1 MANNLSAFTPEYWSA
16 RTQRLLKKKLIAR
29 EIANF
34 EEQSTLRDGDMVH
47 RPYYSDVVVND
58 YTKGVD
64 VTVQDVAAT
73 DEYLLVNKSKEVTV
87 YIDAI
92 DVKQNKYDAANKYI
106 DRMTYALKKDIDG
119 AFLKE
124 VLNAE
129 HLVDDAVVSAG
140 NAGDPITVT
149 VANAFKMFTLTEA
162 MMNSNDIE
170 DTKPWFYVITPD
182 VKASI
187 QQTNLVN
194 GFNQADAALRGTL
207 KGVGYLGTWG
217 NFNIFVSTNVA
228 HSNKVT
234 VSSLAAAD
242 TLTVN
247 GVTITFAAAPAAAWE
262 CKPTLAALKGMLN
275 GVMATAGDYVEFA
288 AADRAKL
295 ISAWVSAIDD
305 GTDVTIVTNGSVQYS
320 QSGVTLGGQVA
331 HCWAW
336 QYGCTDLVIQ
346 KDVEIQ
352 KNKEPK
358 KTGYNYLA
366 WTLYGVKTFVEGAKR
381 CIEVRVAA

>member
-73 DEYLLVNKSKEVTV
+73 DEYLEVNKSKEVTV

-124 VLNAE
+124 VLNANY
-129 HLVDDAVVSAG
+129 LVDDAIVSWG
-140 NAGDPITVT
+140 NAGDPITVS
-149 VANAFKMFTLTEA
+149 VSNAFKMFTLTEA

-275 GVMATAGDYVEFA
+275 GEMATAGDYVEFA

-295 ISAWVSAIDD
+295 IAAWVSAIDD
-305 GTDVTIVTNGSVQYS
+305 GTDVTIVTNGSVAYS
-320 QSGVTLGGQVA
+320 QTGVTLGGQVA

>member
-16 RTQRLLKKKLIAR
+16 RTQRLLKTKLVSR

-34 EEQSTLRDGDMVH
+34 EEQAVLRDGDMVH

-73 DEYLLVNKSKEVTV
+73 DEYLTVNKSKEVTI

-119 AFLKE
+119 TFLKE
-124 VLNAE
+124 VLNADYMISDGDFGGTPGNP
-129 HLVDDAVVSAG
+129 LTVS
-140 NAGDPITVT
+140 VS
-149 VANAFKMFTLTEA
+149 NAFALFTKTEA
-162 MMNSNDIE
+162 KMNANDIE
-170 DTKPWFYVITPD
+170 DTKPWFFAITPD
-182 VKASI
+182 IKAAI

-207 KGVGYLGTWG
+207 KGMGYLGTWG
-217 NFNIFVSTNVA
+217 NFNIFVSNNIA
-228 HSNKVT
+228 HSNTVT

-242 TLTVN
+242 TLTIN
-247 GVTITFAAAPAAAWE
+247 GVTITFAAAPAAAGE
-262 CKPTLAALKGMLN
+262 CKPTAAALIGMIN
-275 GVMATAGDYVEFA
+275 GVMATAGDYVDFS

-295 ISAWVSAIDD
+295 IAVGASADANGS
-305 GTDVTIVTNGSVQYS
+305 DVDIITNGHVVYS
-320 QSGVTLGGQVA
+320 QSGVTLGGEVA
-331 HCWAW
+331 HCWAG
-336 QYGCTDLVIQ
+336 QYGCTDMVIQ

-381 CIEVRVAA
+381 CVDVRVAA

>member
-73 DEYLLVNKSKEVTV
+73 DEYLTVNKSKEATV
-87 YIDAI
+87 YIDEI

-124 VLNAE
+124 VLNANY
-129 HLVDDAVVSAG
+129 LVDDAVVSWG
-140 NAGDPITVT
+140 NAGDPISVS
-149 VANAFKMFTLTEA
+149 VSNAFKMFTLTEA

-194 GFNQADAALRGTL
+194 GFQQADAALRGTL

-242 TLTVN
+242 TLTIN

-275 GVMATAGDYVEFA
+275 GVMATSGDYVEFA

-295 ISAWVSAIDD
+295 IAAWVSAIDD
-305 GTDVTIVTNGSVQYS
+305 GTDVTIVTNGSVTYA

-331 HCWAW
+331 HCWAG

-358 KTGYNYLA
+358 KTGYNYLC
-366 WTLYGVKTFVEGAKR
+366 WTLYGIKTFTEGAKR
-381 CIEVRVAA
+381 CINVLVA

>member
-1 MANNLSAFTPEYWSA
+1 MANNLDAFTPEYWSA

-29 EIANF
+29 EIANM
-34 EEQSTLRDGDMVH
+34 EEQATLRDGDMVH

-64 VTVQDVAAT
+64 VTVQDVTAT
-73 DEYLLVNKSKEVTV
+73 DEYLTVNKSKEATV

-119 AFLKE
+119 NFLKE
-124 VLNAE
+124 VVNAE
-129 HLVDDAVVSAG
+129 FTMDDGDMGGTAG
-140 NAGDPITVT
+140 NPVTVT
-149 VANAFKMFTLTEA
+149 VANAFKLFTLTEA
-162 MMNSNDIE
+162 KMNANDIE
-170 DTKPWFYVITPD
+170 DTKPRFFVITPD
-182 VKASI
+182 VKAAI

-207 KGVGYLGTWG
+207 KGMGYLGTWG
-217 NFNIFVSTNVA
+217 NFNIFVSNNVA

-234 VSSLAAAD
+234 VSSLAADD
-242 TLTVN
+242 TLTIN
-247 GVTITFAAAPAAAWE
+247 GATITFKSSPATAGQ
-262 CKPTLAALKGMLN
+262 CKPTKAALVAMIN
-275 GVMATAGDYVEFA
+275 GAGGSDYKDFD

-295 ISAWVSAIDD
+295 ISVNASASDD
-305 GTDVTIVTNGSVQYS
+305 GTDVIITTSGSTTYA
-320 QSGVTLGGQVA
+320 QSGVTLGGEVA
-331 HCWAW
+331 HCWAG
-336 QYGCTDLVIQ
+336 QYGCTDMVIQ

-366 WTLYGVKTFVEGAKR
+366 WTLYGIKTFKEGRER
-381 CIEVRVAA
+381 CINVLVG

>member
-1 MANNLSAFTPEYWSA
+1 MANNLSAFSPEYWSA

-29 EIANF
+29 EIASM
-34 EEQSTLRDGDMVH
+34 EEQAILRDWDMVH

-64 VTVQDVAAT
+64 VTVQDVTAT
-73 DEYLLVNKSKEVTV
+73 DEYLVVNKSKEATV
-87 YIDAI
+87 YIDEI

-106 DRMTYALKKDIDG
+106 DRMTYALRKDIDG
-119 AFLKE
+119 AFLQE

-129 HLVDDAVVSAG
+129 YSMDDGDMGGTPGNAVSVSAS
-140 NAGDPITVT
+140 
-149 VANAFKMFTLTEA
+149 NAFKLFTLTEA
-162 MMNSNDIE
+162 KMNANDIE
-170 DTKPWFYVITPD
+170 DTKPWFFVITPD
-182 VKASI
+182 VKAAI

-194 GFNQADAALRGTL
+194 GFQQADAALRGTL
-207 KGVGYLGTWG
+207 KGMWYLGTWG
-217 NFNIFVSTNVA
+217 NFNIFVSNNVA

-262 CKPTLAALKGMLN
+262 CKPSLAALKGMIN

-295 ISAWVSAIDD
+295 LAVNAKAIDD
-305 GTDVTIVTNGSVQYS
+305 GTDVTIVTAGHVAYA
-320 QSGVTLGGQVA
+320 QSGVTLSGEVA
-331 HCWAW
+331 HCWAG
-336 QYGCTDLVIQ
+336 QYGCTDMVIQ
-346 KDVEIQ
+346 KDVAVQ

-358 KTGYNYLA
+358 KTGYNYLC
-366 WTLYGVKTFVEGAKR
+366 WTLYGIKTFTEGAKR
-381 CIEVRVAA
+381 CIKVLVA

>member
-1 MANNLSAFTPEYWSA
+1 MANNLDAFSPEYWSA

-29 EIANF
+29 EIASM
-34 EEQSTLRDGDMVH
+34 EEQATLRDGDMVH
-47 RPYYSDVVVND
+47 RPYYSDVVVNN

-64 VTVQDVAAT
+64 VTVQDVSAT
-73 DEYLLVNKSKEVTV
+73 DEYLVVNKSKEATV
-87 YIDAI
+87 YIDEI

-119 AFLKE
+119 AFLQE

-129 HLVDDAVVSAG
+129 YTMDDGDMGGTPGNPVTVS
-140 NAGDPITVT
+140 
-149 VANAFKMFTLTEA
+149 VANAFKLFTLTEA
-162 MMNSNDIE
+162 KMNANDIE
-170 DTKPWFYVITPD
+170 DTKPWFFVITPD
-182 VKASI
+182 VKANI

-194 GFNQADAALRGTL
+194 GFQQADAALRGTL
-207 KGVGYLGTWG
+207 KGMGYLGTWG
-217 NFNIFVSTNVA
+217 NFNIFVSNNVA

-247 GVTITFAAAPAAAWE
+247 GVTITFAAAPAAAGE
-262 CKPTLAALKGMLN
+262 CKPTLAALKGMIN

-295 ISAWVSAIDD
+295 LAVNAKAIDD
-305 GTDVTIVTNGSVQYS
+305 GTNVTIVTAGHVAYA
-320 QSGVTLGGQVA
+320 QSGVTLGGEVA
-331 HCWAW
+331 HCWAG
-336 QYGCTDLVIQ
+336 QYGCSDMVIQ
-346 KDVEIQ
+346 KDVAVQ

-358 KTGYNYLA
+358 KTGYNYLC
-366 WTLYGVKTFVEGAKR
+366 WTLYGIKTFTEGAKR
-381 CIEVRVAA
+381 CIKVNVA